1 MTKKILLIQ
10 LGDIGDLVWMLPA
23 IRAIKDSVKTSKIS
37 ILVKKAF
44 GSLLESQPFID
55 EIFLVPD
62 SSGFQSLID
71 NLSLIS
77 ALRKR
82 KFDMVIDFRSGDRG
96 AAMSFVCGAP
106 VRVAELY
113 PSGVP
118 FWRNWAYTRL
128 VEPVHIRKRGAAEQS
143 LRILREIGIDSTSEI
158 PEIQVPNE
166 KKGAVWVQLKEKGFH
181 DGDVWVSINP
191 FSRWSYKEL
200 DPGKWV
206 DVVNWLWSEYKIKS
220 ILIGS
225 PGEREKAEKITS
237 EAGQHCLN
245 LAGETSLGDL
255 PALLSLSSLHIGVD
269 SAGPHI
275 AAAVGTPTVTIYG
288 PSDWFDW
295 APVGN
300 RHSVIIPDM
309 DCSPCRQKGCEDSG
323 KSKCLDELPVEKIK
337 AAIVSAMEKTPD

>member
-1 MTKKILLIQ
+1 MAEKFLLIQ
-10 LGDIGDLVWMLPA
+10 LGDIGDIVWMMPA
-23 IRAIKDSVKTSKIS
+23 IRAIKDSGRAATIS

-44 GSLLESQPFID
+44 GSLLQGQPIID

-62 SSGFQSLID
+62 SSGSRALKD
-71 NLSLIS
+71 NLSLMS
-77 ALRKR
+77 ELRKR

-113 PSGVP
+113 RSGVP

-128 VEPVHIRKRGAAEQS
+128 VEPVHIRIRGAAEQS
-143 LRILREIGIDSTSEI
+143 LRILREIGIDSKSEV
-158 PEIQVPNE
+158 PEIQVPNR
-166 KKGAVWVQLKEKGFH
+166 KRGAVRVRLKEKGFD

-191 FSRWSYKEL
+191 FSRWSYKEI
-200 DPGKWV
+200 DPEKWV
-206 DVVNWLWSEYKIKS
+206 EVVNWLWSEYRIKS

-225 PGEREKAEKITS
+225 PGEREKAEKIKSETS
-237 EAGQHCLN
+237 QHCIN

-255 PALLSLSSLHIGVD
+255 PSLLSLSRLHIGVD

-295 APVGN
+295 APVGD
-300 RHSVIIPDM
+300 RHSLIIPDM
-309 DCSPCRQKGCEDSG
+309 ECSPCHRKGCEDSG

-337 AAIVSAMEKTPD
+337 TAIVSAIEKTSA